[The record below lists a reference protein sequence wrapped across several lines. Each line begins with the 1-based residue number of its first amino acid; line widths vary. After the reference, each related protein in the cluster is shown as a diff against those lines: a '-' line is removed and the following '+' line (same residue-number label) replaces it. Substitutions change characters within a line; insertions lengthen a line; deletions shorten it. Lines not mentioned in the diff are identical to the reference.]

1 MPGLH
6 GGPAQAFADA
16 ADDGDMKP
24 NFALILSLDGISLLQ
39 RSSPGW
45 ALVGEAAPDADD
57 LDARM
62 AELRQLAEAL
72 SPGDLT
78 CKVVVPNDQIR
89 FLSVSGIPAD
99 PVSRKRAVQT
109 ALEGAT
115 PYSLDELS
123 CDSTISGGE
132 LQIAAV
138 ALETL
143 DEADAFARGYGFHP
157 VSFVARPEAGEYNGE
172 PFFGAAEDIP
182 GGETVERDLIPIRV
196 SGRAKVPEVKA
207 AEVPAPPPPAPT
219 PAAEP
224 APKQK
229 AEEKAQAEDVPAI
242 SFSSVRK
249 RPPEPRKADVTT
261 DTGEKPAQA
270 SETKPDKSDAPATDT
285 GPTLTPPVHT
295 PAKSAAPVATDS
307 AVAKPPVPPKPA
319 AKSEPAKPAKPRK
332 SFGLREKI
340 DQIRDPNRKFEG
352 FGLGIMSRIR
362 GVRDAARARVEAQ
375 RKARKEAAEARD
387 LADKAALIAKPA
399 VPHPTL
405 GDKTPPPA
413 KQSLKDLP
421 LPKTAVPAATKAPSA
436 KLPDLP
442 KAPSV
447 KPAETPAKADTK
459 APKQDAKAKK
469 PKRGKAKD
477 AAKVIEPTPK
487 APSPAALKKPDPFAL
502 PPGASTAPPKAGA
515 LSAKQRKSEAE
526 RMTVFG
532 ARNAGSTQGDRRYLG
547 VVLTVLLVLF
557 MAGVAAWASVFLDE
571 RMVSLLT
578 PRDTVQEAALT
589 PDEGGSEGFVPP
601 GPGVDAP
608 EDGVVLPSALPSQTD
623 DTDTDTAEATP
634 EDATEP
640 APEATTDSAALDLPA
655 NDAEAEARYAATGIW
670 QRSPEAPDTAPETTT
685 APEPL
690 PQIAG
695 VGSRNP
701 TISLAALTPDTPPE
715 TPLPAP
721 GPGYRADMDER
732 GLVIATPD
740 GAMAPTGTMI
750 YAGPPPI
757 VPPLRPGEE
766 PPEVE
771 PEPAAAPPA
780 EEQPEPDAAPEDV
793 TEDAADP
800 DATTV
805 TAEDTAEDTTDADTP
820 TDTAEATDTIEDEP
834 APTPGPF
841 ADIRPRLRP
850 GSETETDTAE
860 AELSAEERAAALALG
875 QIEATDEAATDDSAA
890 DDNATEAAQDQ
901 PADTADTS
909 QDSPEADAT
918 GEDAAL
924 DDAAIDEGTAI
935 AEDATQD
942 DVVLAAAAS
951 LAQDAVRRPQA
962 RPGSLIADEDRSSV
976 AAGIAGIGTE
986 DEAEADTTEEEAID
1000 RPEPDFVALRPQTRP
1015 GNIEELAAIAR
1026 ATPIPPPSVE
1036 PAVPSRTS
1044 VARQATVRDAIDLSA
1059 INLIGVYGQPSDRRA
1074 LVRLANGRYRKVEVG
1089 DRIDGGRVL
1098 AIGESTLRYQKD
1110 GRNVTLDMP
1119 SG

>member
-1 MPGLH
+1 MPGLR

-62 AELRQLAEAL
+62 AELRQMAEAL
-72 SPGDLT
+72 SPGNLT

-157 VSFVARPEAGEYNGE
+157 VSFVARPDAGEYNGE

-196 SGRAKVPEVKA
+196 SGHAKVPELKA
-207 AEVPAPPPPAPT
+207 AEALAPLPEPTPATETA

-224 APKQK
+224 AP
-229 AEEKAQAEDVPAI
+229 EEKAKEDKEEDLPAI

-249 RPPEPRKADVTT
+249 RPPEPRKADADKDAVEET
-261 DTGEKPAQA
+261 AQA
-270 SETKPDKSDAPATDT
+270 SETKPDKSDTSAADA
-285 GPTLTPPVHT
+285 GPTLTPPVHI
-295 PAKSAAPVATDS
+295 PAKPAAPVAADS
-307 AVAKPPVPPKPA
+307 AVAKPPAPAKPA
-319 AKSEPAKPAKPRK
+319 AKAKPAKPAKPRK

-352 FGLGIMSRIR
+352 FGLGIMSRVR
-362 GVRDAARARVEAQ
+362 NVRDAAKARIEAQ

-399 VPHPTL
+399 VQLPKAE
-405 GDKTPPPA
+405 DKATPPA

-421 LPKTAVPAATKAPSA
+421 LPKMAVPAATKAPSA

-447 KPAETPAKADTK
+447 KPGDAPAAKADTK
-459 APKQDAKAKK
+459 TPKPDAKAKK

-487 APSPAALKKPDPFAL
+487 APLPAALKKPDPFAL
-502 PPGASTAPPKAGA
+502 PPGASTAPPVAGA

-526 RMTVFG
+526 QMTVFG
-532 ARNAGSTQGDRRYLG
+532 ARNAGSAPRDSRYLG
-547 VVLTVLLVLF
+547 VVLTVLLLLF

-578 PRDTVQEAALT
+578 PRDDVQEAALT
-589 PDEGGSEGFVPP
+589 PDEGGGESFVPP

-608 EDGVVLPSALPSQTD
+608 EDGVVLPSALPSQAD
-623 DTDTDTAEATP
+623 DTDTAEAP
-634 EDATEP
+634 AEDATGSG
-640 APEATTDSAALDLPA
+640 PEATTDSTALDLPA

-766 PPEVE
+766 PPVVE

-780 EEQPEPDAAPEDV
+780 DDQPDPDAAPEDV
-793 TEDAADP
+793 TEDAVDP
-800 DATTV
+800 AATTE
-805 TAEDTAEDTTDADTP
+805 TAEETAEETTDTDTP
-820 TDTAEATDTIEDEP
+820 TDTAEATDTVEEEP

-850 GSETETDTAE
+850 GSETEPDTAE

-875 QIEATDEAATDDSAA
+875 QIEATEDDTTD
-890 DDNATEAAQDQ
+890 AAQDQ
-901 PADTADTS
+901 PADTA
-909 QDSPEADAT
+909 QDSSEADAT

-1000 RPEPDFVALRPQTRP
+1000 RPEPAFVALRPQTRP